1 MSGFLSKRT
10 EINKKRIL
18 DGTVEVFRKKGSGF
32 TMNDISEELHMSKK
46 TIYTI
51 FRDKESLL
59 YTMVDY
65 FFDTVKKDEKGI
77 WENDQI
83 GTDEKLIMLLAAL
96 PETSRD
102 IDFTSLYE
110 VKDKY
115 PRVEKRIQERLESDW
130 DKTLDLV
137 KKGINEGVFRE
148 CNLTVFQLAFEASI
162 ERFIKGD
169 ELKENNVKYIDALID
184 LATMMV
190 RGIMK

>member
-65 FFDTVKKDEKGI
+65 FFDTVKKDEKEI
-77 WENDQI
+77 WEDDNI
-83 GTDEKLIMLLAAL
+83 GTDEKLIRLLAAL

-102 IDFTSLYE
+102 IDFTSMYE
-110 VKDKY
+110 VRDKY

-130 DKTLDLV
+130 ERTLELV
-137 KKGINEGVFRE
+137 KEGVDEGIFRE
-148 CNLTVFQLAFEASI
+148 CNLTVFQLAFEAAI

-169 ELKENNVKYIDALID
+169 ELKENKVKYIDALTD

>member
-1 MSGFLSKRT
+1 MSGFLSKKT

-137 KKGINEGVFRE
+137 KKGISEGVFRE